1 MLPINIQKKILEYI
15 TCSEI
20 ELNKMIFEINDKN
33 DKCKICHIY
42 KSVIKCQE
50 KCTCNYSCVSNMCLE
65 CIKYT

>member
-1 MLPINIQKKILEYI
+1 
-15 TCSEI
+15 
-20 ELNKMIFEINDKN
+20 MIFEINDKN